1 MSNYI
6 FSFVTQPSKQNE
18 KTGKSLKIK
27 KKDELPGVFV
37 RAFGRKNN
45 HGKHTFVPPM
55 YIPFAQCEKGSAKS
69 SINFCASSVAIPGN
83 PSD

>member
-1 MSNYI
+1 MKRRKKFKN
-6 FSFVTQPSKQNE
+6 
-18 KTGKSLKIK
+18 K

>member
-27 KKDELPGVFV
+27 KKEELPGVFV
-37 RAFGRKNN
+37 RALKNN